1 MKLCFF
7 GDSIGKGIVYDKE
20 RGRYVPTENSFVRL
34 VGEEEKIDIENFSRF
49 GCTVTR
55 GEQIVER
62 NVPEIKSSDYVV
74 LEFGGNDSD
83 YNWKKIADDPDAEHS
98 PNTPLSVFVETYKK
112 VIGEIKKLGKIP
124 VILNLPPVDARKY
137 FRWVSNGVNGDNI
150 MKWLGGDEIYIY
162 RWHEMYNAA
171 ICDLSNSMKIP
182 MIDIRSAFLV
192 KRDYSDYLCEDG
204 IHPNERGHKL
214 IKDTLVDA
222 IKDVLPGRTAAE
234 QLSREVLAVNSYIQA
249 HTGYSL
255 YNAQLAVAEAV
266 KRKLLVSKFAFIVA
280 ECGAGKSVRR
290 S

>member
-124 VILNLPPVDARKY
+124 VILNLP
-137 FRWVSNGVNGDNI
+137 
-150 MKWLGGDEIYIY
+150 
-162 RWHEMYNAA
+162 
-171 ICDLSNSMKIP
+171 
-182 MIDIRSAFLV
+182 
-192 KRDYSDYLCEDG
+192 DG
-204 IHPNERGHKL
+204 IKAASHRFMRCRLFCFTAYRG
-214 IKDTLVDA
+214 TRRA
-222 IKDVLPGRTAAE
+222 WR
-234 QLSREVLAVNSYIQA
+234 
-249 HTGYSL
+249 
-255 YNAQLAVAEAV
+255 
-266 KRKLLVSKFAFIVA
+266 
-280 ECGAGKSVRR
+280 SVRSCSR
-290 S
+290 RRIFPVSSAGSNEERLR

>member
-192 KRDYSDYLCEDG
+192 KRRNPS
-204 IHPNERGHKL
+204 ERARTQADKGYTCRRDKGCPSRTHGGGCKRMRKIPGESAFLSPVPKNGL
-214 IKDTLVDA
+214 ITFFGNFAK
-222 IKDVLPGRTAAE
+222 
-234 QLSREVLAVNSYIQA
+234 SY
-249 HTGYSL
+249 
-255 YNAQLAVAEAV
+255 
-266 KRKLLVSKFAFIVA
+266 
-280 ECGAGKSVRR
+280 
-290 S
+290 